1 MCKALD
7 VSPSGYYAWNKR
19 PPSKTE
25 TERTAIG
32 FALLNLHQAS
42 RELYGAPRLH
52 RGLTN
57 TGVKCSRNRVFSIM
71 REFGIRSKMKR
82 KFKATTNSRHKLPVA
97 ENVLARA
104 FIPARPNQ
112 VLASDITYIATGEGW
127 LYLAVVMDLCSRKVV
142 GWSMAEHMRKELT
155 IDALNAALSQRKPID
170 NAIHHSD
177 QGVQYASHEY
187 QARLR
192 NAGLICSMS
201 RKGDCYDNAVVESF
215 FGSLKTELV
224 YLNRFKTREEAR
236 QQVFEYIEV
245 FYNRQRL
252 HSSLGFLSPVDYEA
266 QLLVA

>member
-1 MCKALD
+1 MCKTLE
-7 VSPSGYYAWNKR
+7 VSKSGYYAWNKR

-25 TERTAIG
+25 NERTHIG

-42 RELYGAPRLH
+42 RGLYGAPRLH
-52 RGLTN
+52 RGLILA
-57 TGVKCSRNRVFSIM
+57 GMKCSRNRLVSIM
-71 REFGIRSKMKR
+71 KEFGIRSKMKR

-104 FIPARPNQ
+104 FTPTTPNQ
-112 VLASDITYIATGEGW
+112 VLASDITYISTGEGW
-127 LYLAVVMDLCSRKVV
+127 LYLAVVMDLYSRKIV

-155 IDALNAALSQRKPID
+155 LDALNGALSQRNLIAG
-170 NAIHHSD
+170 AIHHSD
-177 QGVQYASHEY
+177 RGVQYASHSY
-187 QARLR
+187 QKRLR
-192 NAGLICSMS
+192 DAGLLCSMS

-224 YLNRFKTREEAR
+224 YLNRFKTRAEAK
-236 QQVFEYIEV
+236 QQIFEYIEV